1 MTQTELKL
9 VECSGSPRE
18 MGRQY
23 GEQAKEEIRCNLARF
38 APAQPES
45 MLHLM
50 RRNLEK
56 YAPEVLEE
64 LNGIA
69 EGSGSDP
76 DAVLAYNHWELA
88 GDDAERCTVM
98 VLHTENE
105 GILTAKNNDSP
116 DGEDGRFVIRRG
128 KSLHGIPFIQ
138 VTYAGSLSGLDMV
151 NAEGLCN
158 MHGSVGSRF
167 ARPRSS
173 PDIRLRLY
181 QLMQTCRSAEEL
193 VEGLR
198 QIPLTGKGFSIGVSD
213 RSGNSLFLDAAVPLI
228 AERARNRKFA
238 FSTNLYEAPGF
249 ENADMRNPAKRNVC
263 LFRNGYLQWVS
274 RTSPPEDLDGLEK
287 LLSSHEPWAP
297 CRHGGPHGSVT
308 DWSAVAA
315 PHLGKLLVSPGPP
328 CRAPYR
334 EYTLP

>member
-23 GEQAKEEIRCNLARF
+23 GEQAKEEIGANLARF
-38 APAQPES
+38 APAHTKA
-45 MLHLM
+45 MLCKM
-50 RRNLEK
+50 RSNLAR

-64 LNGIA
+64 LEGIA
-69 EGSGSDP
+69 EGSCSDP
-76 DAVLAYNHWELA
+76 DAVLAYNYWELD

-98 VLHTENE
+98 VLHTQNE
-105 GILTAKNNDSP
+105 GVLTAKNNDSP

-128 KSLHGIPFIQ
+128 KSLRGLPFIQ

-167 ARPRSS
+167 ARPGE
-173 PDIRLRLY
+173 PLDIRLRLY
-181 QLMQTCRSAEEL
+181 QLMQTCRTVGEL
-193 VEGLR
+193 AEGLR

-213 RSGNSLFLDAAVPLI
+213 KAGNSLFLDAAVPFI
-228 AERARNRKFA
+228 AERAHDRKFA

-249 ENADMRNPAKRNVC
+249 ENADMRNPAKRNIC
-263 LFRNGYLQWVS
+263 LFRNGYLQWVA
-274 RTSPPEDLDGLEK
+274 RTAPPENLDELKK

-328 CRAPYR
+328 CRCPYR
-334 EYTLP
+334 EYEI

>member
-1 MTQTELKL
+1 MTQTELKI

-38 APAQPES
+38 APAQPEA
-45 MLHLM
+45 MLRKM
-50 RRNLEK
+50 RSNLEK

-69 EGSGSDP
+69 EGSGTDT
-76 DAVLAYNHWELA
+76 DAVLAYNHWELNC
-88 GDDAERCTVM
+88 DDAERCTVM
-98 VLHTENE
+98 VLRTEDA

-116 DGEDGRFVIRRG
+116 AGEDGRFVIRRG
-128 KSLHGIPFIQ
+128 KSLHGIPFVQ

-167 ARPRSS
+167 ARPQS
-173 PDIRLRLY
+173 PLDIRLRLY
-181 QLMQTCRSAEEL
+181 QLMQTCRSVAEL
-193 VEGLR
+193 AEGLR

-213 RSGNSLFLDAAVPLI
+213 RGGASLFLDAAVPFI
-228 AERARNRKFA
+228 AERARNKKFA

-249 ENADMRNPAKRNVC
+249 ENADMRPPEKRNIC
-263 LFRNGYLQWVS
+263 LFRNGYLQWVA
-274 RTSPPEDLDGLEK
+274 RTAPPENLKQLQK

-308 DWSAVAA
+308 DWSVIAA
-315 PHLGKLLVSPGPP
+315 PRPGKLLVSPGPP
-328 CRAPYR
+328 CRTPYK
-334 EYTLP
+334 EYEI